1 MPSWRD
7 GGGPDTCRGTK
18 DRPPRKLK
26 RSPPKKAR
34 QRIGQVEV
42 PPQIPNMGGPCPN
55 MGGCGEY
62 KALSAA
68 ELATRATKAARAAAR
83 TQAQAAREGAR
94 AALEGDAAR
103 RIQQQAL
110 ARQRRGRGAAD
121 EAVGTRELW
130 NRELWNRELPCAQ
143 YGNDALVAIVQIWV
157 DSTAWLAETWSHV
170 EAETHIWKVRVHE
183 RLSLLQPAPA
193 AAKPLRAL
201 HASAQYGATAKPL
214 RALPSPD
221 PDNLLERERRKWAEA
236 SRGMQVLSTAPSP
249 DPDNLLERE
258 RRKWAEASHGMRV
271 LSTAPPPDRN
281 NLLERERRRW
291 AAVALKAQGGLRLD
305 LEGLNAF
312 EAMTATMK
320 ELGCESGED

>member
-1 MPSWRD
+1 M
-7 GGGPDTCRGTK
+7 
-18 DRPPRKLK
+18 
-26 RSPPKKAR
+26 
-34 QRIGQVEV
+34 
-42 PPQIPNMGGPCPN
+42 
-55 MGGCGEY
+55 
-62 KALSAA
+62 AA
-68 ELATRATKAARAAAR
+68 DPIRAAAR
-83 TQAQAAREGAR
+83 RTGHH
-94 AALEGDAAR
+94 GSSSAAR
-103 RIQQQAL
+103 RRRRASASGRWKCLPRFQIWVGRVQIWVDVASTRRFPPLNSQRGL
-110 ARQRRGRGAAD
+110 RRRRGRRPGRRLKLLEKALELLWRA
-121 EAVGTRELW
+121 TRHG
-130 NRELWNRELPCAQ
+130 AQ

-236 SRGMQVLSTAPSP
+236 S
-249 DPDNLLERE
+249 
-258 RRKWAEASHGMRV
+258 HGMRV